1 MRNPGSIIVELIVE
15 KHNMFVRKE
24 KDSYDLVLKK
34 EISLQEALTGVDFVI
49 DHLDGRKLRLKSP

>member
-1 MRNPGSIIVELIVE
+1 MRNPGSIIVELIAE
-15 KHNMFVRKE
+15 KHDLFVRKE